1 MSGIDNKKLD
11 LLLSLRELIRNEE
24 SVARNNSVRID
35 SFYMKDYDNESA
47 DIYFRLQQYIKV
59 RYEQDKVERER
70 LLHDINSIIDRT
82 CDHEFIDDE
91 IEHVYSGSLTKIRY
105 CCICEKTD

>member
-24 SVARNNSVRID
+24 SVARNNLLRID
-35 SFYMKDYDNESA
+35 SFYMKDYDDESA
-47 DIYFRLQQYIKV
+47 DIYFRLQQYVKV
-59 RYEQDKVERER
+59 KYEQDRVERDC
-70 LLHDINSIIDRT
+70 LLHEINSIIDRT
-82 CDHEFIDDE
+82 CCHEFVDDE
-91 IEHVYSGSLTKIRY
+91 IEHIYSGSLTKIRY